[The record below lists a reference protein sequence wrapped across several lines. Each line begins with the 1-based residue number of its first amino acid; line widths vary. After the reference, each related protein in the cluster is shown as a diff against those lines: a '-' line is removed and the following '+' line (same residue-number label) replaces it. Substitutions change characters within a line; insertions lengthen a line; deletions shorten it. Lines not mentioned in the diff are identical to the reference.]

1 MRLQLENIS
10 HDKRKYQQQQQQNY
24 FRNRAAT
31 FLRLC
36 RVSIVVYSVTRLG
49 DSLNFAQ
56 VFKPFGNNYFAQ
68 ISHILRQILKMCQN
82 L

>member
-36 RVSIVVYSVTRLG
+36 LSIVVYSVTRLG